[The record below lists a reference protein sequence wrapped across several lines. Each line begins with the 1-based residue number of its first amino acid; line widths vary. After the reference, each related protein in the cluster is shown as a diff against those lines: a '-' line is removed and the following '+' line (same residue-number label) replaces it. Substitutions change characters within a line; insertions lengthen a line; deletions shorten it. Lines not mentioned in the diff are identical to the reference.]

1 MEEHFLEKNIDSLN
15 YKLLELI
22 NNSKENKYYE
32 TLNLNEI
39 NYCIKRLAQIKT
51 DNEFLEY
58 KNEKMKKQ
66 NQNDIFGNLSK
77 NIRLKILQI
86 IKNLNKNN
94 YITED
99 ENNNLYEIFKKN
111 KIKYFLECM
120 YVIEKKVNLLNKFKE
135 EVINK
140 NEELS
145 QIYKYSCRIE
155 EAKRKKLKEIKEKM
169 IKEQNV
175 IDRLNKTKYINDT
188 KKDFFKVNRI
198 IYLKS
203 QEKIKKE
210 KEKEKNNKKNEI
222 YPTFK
227 TLMKII

>member
-1 MEEHFLEKNIDSLN
+1 MQLIDGKDTSMAIKAEIAEEV
-15 YKLLELI
+15 
-22 NNSKENKYYE
+22 
-32 TLNLNEI
+32 
-39 NYCIKRLAQIKT
+39 
-51 DNEFLEY
+51 
-58 KNEKMKKQ
+58 
-66 NQNDIFGNLSK
+66 
-77 NIRLKILQI
+77 
-86 IKNLNKNN
+86 
-94 YITED
+94 
-99 ENNNLYEIFKKN
+99 NNNLYEIFKKN

-155 EAKRKKLKEIKEKM
+155 EAKRKKMKEIKEKM

-198 IYLKS
+198 IYFKRR
-203 QEKIKKE
+203 IKKN
-210 KEKEKNNKKNEI
+210 KNRK
-222 YPTFK
+222 
-227 TLMKII
+227 

>member
-1 MEEHFLEKNIDSLN
+1 
-15 YKLLELI
+15 
-22 NNSKENKYYE
+22 
-32 TLNLNEI
+32 
-39 NYCIKRLAQIKT
+39 
-51 DNEFLEY
+51 
-58 KNEKMKKQ
+58 
-66 NQNDIFGNLSK
+66 
-77 NIRLKILQI
+77 
-86 IKNLNKNN
+86 
-94 YITED
+94 
-99 ENNNLYEIFKKN
+99 
-111 KIKYFLECM
+111 M

-210 KEKEKNNKKNEI
+210 KEKEKEKEKNNKKNEI